1 MPAPEE
7 MSGSR
12 VGSVIT
18 KPIQYRMPDEKTE
31 KVVKKYIFQ
40 IESDV
45 TVHPERRF
53 FVQPVVEEFFDIL
66 EKDNPL
72 LTEYQQMD
80 PVMYD
85 NHVTQIFNQSE

>member
-1 MPAPEE
+1 
-7 MSGSR
+7 
-12 VGSVIT
+12 
-18 KPIQYRMPDEKTE
+18 MPDEKTE